1 MYGTS
6 RPPLKKDE
14 DKPLVL
20 AQQAAPQTP
29 NEYAVGVANRAVN
42 AGVRRSATAQAA
54 APALQ
59 AGVKKPEKSGWSNV
73 TDGLTGGAKAVAGA
87 ALVPHAAAA
96 DAVRNAA
103 ALVAGGDPDTLDGGS
118 AKYRDKAIGT
128 FNEGFSQASD
138 AAQQLQ
144 SGIRDGLGVKR
155 LQPQAAVPEAD
166 SSSPATAPSSPV
178 ATTPTAE
185 GFGAQR
191 ESRPVPGAGNTWQ
204 GTGIGV
210 DRAGGEIAMRTG
222 AGGVPEFTNENAT
235 PGATTG
241 AAAAQE
247 GFGTRRPA
255 ASSVG
260 DGVGTFTQLEPGSA
274 QLAIERFGRAN
285 EIRGGTQRPRELG
298 DNGGKLTVVRDSSR
312 TPTLQERQLA
322 RHEQRLAET
331 EALRARTENESGE
344 LAIRTAAEQ
353 QRMGTE
359 QLNQQRL
366 QQQIEEGD
374 VAAVDRQRLEQ
385 LRATIANPATSEA
398 DRNAAR
404 QAYNV
409 LATQAKDRY
418 ITQDVVMGQGNNG
431 PVIGRQVIDVTTG
444 QPVASGGDGT
454 AQGLPQGVTVER
466 AMQEAQAA
474 IAAGVP
480 REAVNE
486 RLQLWGI
493 NPL

>member
-6 RPPLKKDE
+6 RPQLKKDE
-14 DKPLVL
+14 EKPLVL

-29 NEYAVGVANRAVN
+29 NEYAAGVADRAVK
-42 AGVRRSATAQAA
+42 AGVRRPATAQ
-54 APALQ
+54 PASRELQ
-59 AGVKKPEKSGWSNV
+59 VGVKTPEKSGWSNAA
-73 TDGLTGGAKAVAGA
+73 DGLAGGAKALVGA
-87 ALVPHAAAA
+87 SLVPHAAAA

-103 ALVAGGDPDTLDGGS
+103 AMVAGGDPDTLDGGS

-128 FNEGFSQASD
+128 FNDGLSQASG
-138 AAQQLQ
+138 AAQNIQADM
-144 SGIRDGLGVKR
+144 RDALGVKPR
-155 LQPQAAVPEAD
+155 QPQAQADEAGAV
-166 SSSPATAPSSPV
+166 SPAIAPS
-178 ATTPTAE
+178 AATPTAE
-185 GFGAQR
+185 GLGARR
-191 ESRPVPGAGNTWQ
+191 ESRPVSEAGNTWQ

-210 DRAGGEIAMRTG
+210 GRAGGEIAMRTG
-222 AGGVPEFTNENAT
+222 ADGAPEFTNENAT

-241 AAAAQE
+241 AAATQE

-255 ASSVG
+255 AASVG
-260 DGVGTFTQLEPGSA
+260 DGVGTFTQLEPGTS
-274 QLAIERFGRAN
+274 QLALERFGRAN
-285 EIRGGTQRPRELG
+285 EIRAGARRPAELG

-312 TPTLQERQLA
+312 TPTLQERRLARLEAQLA
-322 RHEQRLAET
+322 QT
-331 EALRARTENESGE
+331 EALQG
-344 LAIRTAAEQ
+344 RTANEANEVAVRIAGEQ

-366 QQQIEEGD
+366 GQQIEEGE
-374 VAAVDRQRLEQ
+374 VAAVDRQRMAQ
-385 LRATIANPATSEA
+385 LRATIADPAASEEE
-398 DRNAAR
+398 RNAAR

-418 ITQDVVMGQGNNG
+418 IAQDVVLGQGKNG

-444 QPVASGGDGT
+444 QPVVAGGAEAG
-454 AQGLPQGVTVER
+454 QGLPQGVTVER

-480 REAVNE
+480 RDAVNE
-486 RLQLWGI
+486 RLRLWGI